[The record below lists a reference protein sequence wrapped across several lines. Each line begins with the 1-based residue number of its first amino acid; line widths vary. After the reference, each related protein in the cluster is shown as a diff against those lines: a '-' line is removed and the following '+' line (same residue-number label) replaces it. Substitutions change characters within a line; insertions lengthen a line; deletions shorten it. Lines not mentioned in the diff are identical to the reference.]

1 MADIKLF
8 TVDEYFQ
15 EISRIVSRIPQE
27 PIDRLVS
34 LLRQAR
40 EENRIIFCCG
50 NGGSSGNASHF
61 VNDVIKCTIKEGHP
75 RYRLISLTD
84 NVPTLTAYANDVS
97 YDVVF
102 SEPLQSLGREG
113 DILLTISGSGNS
125 PNVLLAVETAKRMG
139 MQTIGLSGYQGGK
152 LASLCDVSV
161 VVPSD
166 SMQIIEDAHLI
177 ILHAVFVQLY
187 K

>member
-1 MADIKLF
+1 MADIKMF
-8 TVDEYFQ
+8 TVPEYFQ
-15 EISRIVSRIPQE
+15 EVSGVLSRIPQE
-27 PIDRLVS
+27 PIEKLIS
-34 LLRQAR
+34 MLRQAR

-50 NGGSSGNASHF
+50 NGGSAGNASHF
-61 VNDVIKCTIKEGHP
+61 VNDVVKSTVVEGRP

-84 NVPTLTAYANDVS
+84 NVPTLTAYANDVG
-97 YDVVF
+97 YEVVF

-125 PNVLLAVETAKRMG
+125 PNVLMAVEAAKRMG
-139 MQTIGLSGYQGGK
+139 IKTIGLSGFQGGK
-152 LASLCDVSV
+152 LAPLCDVSV

-177 ILHAVFVQLY
+177 LLHAVFVQLY
-187 K
+187 R